1 VSANLDPRIRATI
14 GLRADVFARIDE
26 VNLEPRGE
34 IQVKLPHSLTARL
47 SAGAYRRPPEF
58 QSENLVTNVGSEHS
72 AQTIIGLQYEPREG
86 VRVQTSAYYTDR
98 SHLIQGNEDG
108 TLNNEGH
115 GTTVGAELLGTYR
128 DGPWFGWLSYSYS
141 HSTRVDEPGA
151 ERRLFDFDQPHSL
164 NAAVSWKS
172 GRWQL
177 GGRFQLYSGL
187 PITPPIGSV
196 FNSDRDIY
204 VPLYGDVNSDRAP
217 MHHQL
222 DLRIDYSWKWGPTA
236 LTAFLDVQNVYM
248 NDSVV
253 TYFYSYD
260 YTQRE
265 EFKSLPII
273 PSFGL
278 RGVL

>member
-1 VSANLDPRIRATI
+1 ANLDPDIRATI
-14 GLRADVFARIDE
+14 GLRSDVFERIHE
-26 VNLEPRGE
+26 ANIEPRGE
-34 IQVKLPHSLTARL
+34 LQIKLPASLTARL

-72 AQTIIGLQYEPREG
+72 AQVIAGLQYEPREG
-86 VRVQTSAYYTDR
+86 VRVQTSTYYTDR
-98 SHLIQGNEDG
+98 SHLITHNMDGSLGN
-108 TLNNEGH
+108 NGH
-115 GTTVGAELLGTYR
+115 GTTLGAELLATYR
-128 DGPWFGWLSYSYS
+128 GGPWFGWLSYSYS
-141 HSTRVDEPGA
+141 HSTRVDMPGA
-151 ERRLFDFDQPHSL
+151 EERLFSYDQPHSL
-164 NAAVSWKS
+164 NAAVSWKR

-187 PITPPIGSV
+187 PNTPATGAV
-196 FNSDRDIY
+196 FDSDRNLYIPIY
-204 VPLYGDVNSDRAP
+204 AQVNSARAP

-222 DLRIDYSWKWGPTA
+222 DARVDYSWHWGPTE
-236 LTAFLDVQNVYM
+236 LTVFADIQNVYM

-260 YTQRE
+260 YSQRE
-265 EFKSLPII
+265 AFKSLPII